1 MAIRLSTGLR
11 NFMLSR
17 GSLSQ
22 AFNGGFLEVRT
33 GAQPAEADDA
43 PIGTKLV
50 TFTAASGVWTA
61 ETPATGSIE
70 LTGGAAG
77 SINTVTVDSIN
88 ILDTAVPFNASLA
101 QTASD
106 LADALNRSSLNTDF
120 DAEASSATVTLT
132 SRPCRAVRYNGI
144 TIAGSLTTITATYT
158 APSGGVAATNGLWF
172 ESAASGILLKR
183 TTQVATGVAIASGT
197 AGWFR
202 LKGVI
207 TDNDA
212 DSTTLI
218 RMDGSIATSGGNL
231 TMSPTTMTIG
241 ATQTLPTFSPTIP
254 AEY

>member
-1 MAIRLSTGLR
+1 MAIRLSTALR
-11 NFMLSR
+11 NFMLGG

-22 AFNGGFLEVRT
+22 AFSGGILEVRT
-33 GAQPAEADDA
+33 GGQPAEADNA
-43 PIGTKLV
+43 ATGTKLV
-50 TFTAASGVWTA
+50 TFTAASGTWTA

-70 LTGGAAG
+70 LTGGASG
-77 SINTVTVDSIN
+77 SVNTVTVDSIN
-88 ILDTAVPFNASLA
+88 ILDTAVPFNTSLA

-120 DAEASSATVTLT
+120 DADVSTATVTLT
-132 SRPCRAVRYNGI
+132 SRPGRAVRYNSI

-158 APSGGVAATNGLWF
+158 APSGGVVAANGLWF
-172 ESAASGILLKR
+172 AEPATGILTKR
-183 TTQVATGVAIASGT
+183 AAQVWSGVAVASGT

-202 LKGVI
+202 LKGVR

-212 DSTTLI
+212 SSTTLM
-218 RMDGSIATSGGNL
+218 RLDGTIASSGGNL

-241 ATQTLPTFSPTIP
+241 ATQTLASFSPTIP